1 MLPGRQSREL
11 CIPGIHNTKQKMAST
26 FTLESK
32 LKLPSGYEIPL
43 LGYGVSALGHMDTT
57 EHIADQTRHF

>member
-1 MLPGRQSREL
+1 
-11 CIPGIHNTKQKMAST
+11 MAST

-43 LGYGVSALGHMDTT
+43 LGYGVRSISPYDIYLV
-57 EHIADQTRHF
+57 R